1 MVVANAA
8 PVSLQG
14 DDEEDDDDDEEEDGR
29 VPRMVILVMVMMM
42 KIRKGR
48 VMVILMMMLMKRGGR
63 RFEDDEDAYVEN
75 IDFVQVVVFQGLA
88 ISSNF
93 LAENLTFPSVLQFRC
108 FYTSTLCYL
117 EYISKKYP
125 YIFRQTYD
133 PGVEQILDFAFFII
147 SIQIFCVVMDITI
160 QGTEE
165 GGIRLERGTLNYRTG
180 TTYIKIRP
188 PLSAVM
194 III

>member
-1 MVVANAA
+1 MVLKPSGNLEIISYCDSLKGFSVICAKTFLTRKNFPGSNAT
-8 PVSLQG
+8 LL
-14 DDEEDDDDDEEEDGR
+14 
-29 VPRMVILVMVMMM
+29 PRFL
-42 KIRKGR
+42 R
-48 VMVILMMMLMKRGGR
+48 LWGGGY
-63 RFEDDEDAYVEN
+63 EDDEDANVEN

-88 ISSNF
+88 ISGNF

-108 FYTSTLCYL
+108 FYLSTLCHL
-117 EYISKKYP
+117 EYISNKYSE
-125 YIFRQTYD
+125 YFQTNIC
-133 PGVEQILDFAFFII
+133 PGVEQTLDFGFFII
-147 SIQIFCVVMDITI
+147 SIQIFCIVMDITI

-194 III
+194 MII